1 MLCPSITKFR
11 IWQQN
16 VYLIRAFEN
25 PVVWHFIGMED
36 TKNIEKV
43 QYRVLTLNDFKSP
56 YSILREQS
64 GPPLLYVRRIRVL
77 LIEIY
82 KIYNLLGPMY
92 LHRIV
97 SKQADVTST
106 RISLRVVQPK
116 CRTSTYGLNSVRY
129 MVQCYGTGLIDK
141 KSMSLE
147 DFKRN
152 IVNWT
157 GPACTCS
164 TCKLCFKTNVIR
176 FEMYGATRFKLC
188 LMVIMLITHLLR
200 GYPHLAHLIP
210 FRPICI
216 MSVNSAGH

>member
-1 MLCPSITKFR
+1 M
-11 IWQQN
+11 
-16 VYLIRAFEN
+16 
-25 PVVWHFIGMED
+25 
-36 TKNIEKV
+36 
-43 QYRVLTLNDFKSP
+43 
-56 YSILREQS
+56 REQAGLS
-64 GPPLLYVRRIRVL
+64 LLYVQRIRGL
-77 LIEIY
+77 LIEIC
-82 KIYNLLGPMY
+82 KMHNFLGPIY
-92 LHRIV
+92 LHSIL
-97 SKQADVTST
+97 SKQANMTST
-106 RISLRVVQPK
+106 GNNLRVVQPK